1 MNPSLFDADN
11 MVGEDPQFVGGAYGA
26 LDDVAGYSPLGR
38 MTRQEMMEL
47 HEEAGPGRAFVGGAR
62 RTRRPRRPRRKSKK
76 AKKSR
81 RRLRRSNRRVN

>member
-62 RTRRPRRPRRKSKK
+62 RTRRTRRKAKK

-81 RRLRRSNRRVN
+81 RRLRRRGSRRVN